1 MKHRAYYFIISISR
15 KNFIDGWER
24 EGAAIS
30 IYRNGELVVDLQGG
44 YADASSLRPW
54 TSDTRTVVF
63 SATKVRS
70 SFLIYQYNK
79 CIFDMISDKIELL
92 CRQSVHY
99 V

>member
-1 MKHRAYYFIISISR
+1 MYRQIQRASSLTHYIIIPIYR
-15 KNFIDGWER
+15 KNFTDGWER

-63 SATKVRS
+63 SATKVCNL
-70 SFLIYQYNK
+70 FLG
-79 CIFDMISDKIELL
+79 
-92 CRQSVHY
+92 V
-99 V
+99 